1 MTHSL
6 PNNAPYADAPIRH
19 HPLHDAHLLA
29 ILLLF
34 FIGVAFPVAWHTVV
48 AWSLAMMVL
57 AKIQGMSWRAII
69 IRFGL
74 ALLLSW
80 SIWLWNMLFISERT
94 DETLNKANQIF
105 LRVTTMTWVAL
116 MSGTMVNLR
125 DVVSYTLQC
134 NWLSMNVAYA
144 LQLGFGSIGL
154 MRAEIKRIMLS
165 AKLRGLT
172 WRERFLQWLPILI
185 FALRHATRG
194 AMSLRARGLVEH
206 EAHKTFYYNYQS
218 TRRQKLFAWGVVLFL
233 VLLTILS
240 EAWRFYY

>member
-1 MTHSL
+1 MNPLHTHS
-6 PNNAPYADAPIRH
+6 NAPIRTR
-19 HPLHDAHLLA
+19 PLHDTHTLMLVM
-29 ILLLF
+29 LF

-57 AKIQGMSWRAII
+57 AKIQGMRWRSILVYL
-69 IRFGL
+69 GL

-80 SIWLWNMLFISERT
+80 SIWLWNIVFVAERT
-94 DETLNKANQIF
+94 DATMQKANQIL

-116 MSGTMVNLR
+116 MSGSMVNLR
-125 DVVSYTLQC
+125 DVVSTALQRG
-134 NWLSMNVAYA
+134 WLSMNVAYA
-144 LQLGFGSIGL
+144 LQLGFGAIGL

-194 AMSLRARGLVEH
+194 AMSLRARGLAEH
-206 EAHKTFYYNYQS
+206 ETRKTFYYNYQS
-218 TRRQKLFAWGVVLFL
+218 THKQRWLAWLALLIFLGITMASEYVRRTQ
-233 VLLTILS
+233 
-240 EAWRFYY
+240 

>member
-1 MTHSL
+1 M
-6 PNNAPYADAPIRH
+6 NVAAPIRSR
-19 HPLHDAHLLA
+19 PLHDAHLLGL
-29 ILLLF
+29 LLLF

-57 AKIQGMSWRAII
+57 AKIQGMSWRAIL

-80 SIWLWNMLFISERT
+80 SIWLWNMLFVSERT
-94 DETLNKANQIF
+94 DKTLQKANQIL

-125 DVVSYTLQC
+125 DVVSTALQR

-154 MRAEIKRIMLS
+154 MRSEVRRIMLS
-165 AKLRGLT
+165 AKLRGLS

-194 AMSLRARGLVEH
+194 AMSLRARGLAEH
-206 EAHKTFYYNYQS
+206 EARKTFYYTYQS
-218 TRRQKLFAWGVVLFL
+218 TPRQQAIAWLTLLIL
-233 VLLTILS
+233 VAITVAS
-240 EAWRFYY
+240 EYVHYWQP